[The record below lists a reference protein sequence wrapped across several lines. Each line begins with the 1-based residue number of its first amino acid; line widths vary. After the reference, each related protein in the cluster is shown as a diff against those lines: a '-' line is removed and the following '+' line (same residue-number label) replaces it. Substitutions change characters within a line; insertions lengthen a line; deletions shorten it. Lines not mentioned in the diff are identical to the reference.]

1 MRNRGVSRVDVEQ
14 ASRQERSTLDYRE
27 IEAKSIAPPNKDV
40 LDHRESAPWKYRT
53 LIKSYFEA
61 IGEPASK

>member
-1 MRNRGVSRVDVEQ
+1 MEGAGVTREDERA
-14 ASRQERSTLDYRE
+14 ASRQERSTLDYRA
-27 IEAKSIAPPNKDV
+27 IEAKSTGSPKDV
-40 LDHRESAPWKYRT
+40 LDHRESTRWKYRA